1 VSKDVK
7 SLFDTEARTL
17 DREAMAAKADM
28 QQLVGQ
34 LAALP
39 PDAQASIRERIDSDR
54 RRLEAIVAQAERV
67 LQKQHVDRAAELASL
82 ELELEGQVDELKRKR
97 IEASKAEAEADYEN
111 NRYTL
116 ESARVHATDGIELG
130 MKSVRVSESSL
141 SRGY

>member
-1 VSKDVK
+1 
-7 SLFDTEARTL
+7 
-17 DREAMAAKADM
+17 
-28 QQLVGQ
+28 
-34 LAALP
+34 
-39 PDAQASIRERIDSDR
+39 
-54 RRLEAIVAQAERV
+54 
-67 LQKQHVDRAAELASL
+67 L

-97 IEASKAEAEADYEN
+97 IEASKAEAEEDYEN